1 VARDGARASSFDEK
15 MRQHQAVE
23 FGVEM
28 TGRRNT
34 SKMIRGVD
42 CVLALVVFKEVVR
55 GVGAAGSSS
64 GRGSGGKVE
73 RLGGDDTQN
82 FTKSF
87 SVVMR
92 NTS

>member
-1 VARDGARASSFDEK
+1 

-64 GRGSGGKVE
+64 GRGSGKVE

-82 FTKSF
+82 FTKYF

-92 NTS
+92 NTSVQHF